1 MSTSTHSSLPS
12 FSGWVRM
19 CALAV
24 VAIIA
29 LGAAD
34 RGWIERRVAGR
45 PLQGFESTRA
55 QLDLAGY
62 LSELSGA
69 PFGIADTRQGLVDQ
83 VRTFYERRGWEPVWI
98 ADGQPR
104 TDALPLLHFLGEI
117 EGEGLVQADFQLA
130 PLVAALSAA
139 GRGSVDARPAR
150 PEEIEVGL
158 TWAALL
164 AVAQMRH
171 GRTTPQDLP
180 GRWEMQRVPVDLAA
194 VLEEGLRSADL
205 TGYLR
210 SLGPTHPQFAAL
222 LDAYRRARSELATE
236 TQAERRAPIE
246 ERLQQLRLNLDRW
259 RWVPDDFGSRAVVV
273 NIPGFTLD
281 VEERGRVTMSMRT
294 VVGEV
299 ESPTPVFAGR
309 IRSLVLNPYWNVPP
323 NILAREVLPA
333 LQADA
338 SYLANHDMEVV
349 RAAGADSPAV
359 AASELWAPTAG
370 GEVRVRQRPGPRNPL
385 GKVKFMFPNE
395 HDVYL
400 HDTTAPALFAR
411 PARARSHGCVRLERP
426 LELAELL
433 LDDDPRWRAGALD
446 AAIASGEERH
456 IPLRESVPVFL
467 VYMTAAAQPDGDVA
481 FYDDVYGLDRAHQAA
496 WRQ

>member
-45 PLQGFESTRA
+45 PLEGFESNRA
-55 QLDLAGY
+55 QLELAAY
-62 LSELSGA
+62 LTELSGT
-69 PFGIADTRQGLVDQ
+69 PFGMANTRQGLVDQ
-83 VRTFYERRGWEPVWI
+83 ARTFYKRRGWEPVWI

-104 TDALPLLHFLGEI
+104 TDALPLLHFLAEI
-117 EGEGLVQADFQLA
+117 EGEGLVREDFQLA
-130 PLVAALSAA
+130 PLAAVLSAA
-139 GRGSVDARPAR
+139 GRGSVAAR

-164 AVAQMRH
+164 AAAQMRH

-180 GRWEMQRVPVDLAA
+180 GRWGMQRAPVDLAA
-194 VLEEGLRSADL
+194 ELEEGLRSADL
-205 TGYLR
+205 SGHLR

-222 LDAYRRARSELATE
+222 LAAYRRARSELATE
-236 TQAERRAPIE
+236 TQAELRAPIE

-299 ESPTPVFAGR
+299 DWQTPVFAGR

-323 NILAREVLPA
+323 NILAREVLPS
-333 LQADA
+333 LQADP
-338 SYLANHDMEVV
+338 SYLASHDMEVV
-349 RAAGADSPAV
+349 RADGADSPAV

-400 HDTTAPALFAR
+400 HDTTAAALFAR
-411 PARARSHGCVRLERP
+411 LARARSHGCVRLERP

-433 LDDDPRWRAGALD
+433 LDDDPRWRAGALH

-456 IPLRESVPVFL
+456 VALRESVPVFL
-467 VYMTAAAQPDGDVA
+467 VYMTAAVRPDGDVA

-496 WRQ
+496 WKQ